1 MPHSLFLRKEENELL
16 FSRAHEVISVR
27 TKRSGAHGNRR
38 KLLSCAREGLVRTEW
53 SACARA
59 RGRRRETGTGDWDGR
74 LGRETGTRPEPELM
88 TGPAARPRRCP
99 GNLGTAARG
108 AIRPYREAKSSRARP
123 ASNIARSTALSLI
136 WFSLKSSAPKMKVIT
151 TLLRLIIEMTE
162 SSAPSSFTA

>member
-1 MPHSLFLRKEENELL
+1 MSCSFP
-16 FSRAHEVISVR
+16 VR
-27 TKRSGAHGNRR
+27 TKSFP
-38 KLLSCAREGLVRTEW
+38 CAQSGLVRTGIGENSCRAHERVW
-53 SACARA
+53 CAQNGPRA
-59 RGRRRETGTGDWDGR
+59 HGHEAGDGRLGRETGTGDWHGR
-74 LGRETGTRPEPELM
+74 LARETGTRPEPELM

>member
-1 MPHSLFLRKEENELL
+1 MSCSFP
-16 FSRAHEVISVR
+16 VR
-27 TKRSGAHGNRR
+27 TKSFP
-38 KLLSCAREGLVRTEW
+38 CAQSGLVRTGIGENSCRAHERVW
-53 SACARA
+53 CAQNGPRA
-59 RGRRRETGTGDWDGR
+59 HGHEAGDGR